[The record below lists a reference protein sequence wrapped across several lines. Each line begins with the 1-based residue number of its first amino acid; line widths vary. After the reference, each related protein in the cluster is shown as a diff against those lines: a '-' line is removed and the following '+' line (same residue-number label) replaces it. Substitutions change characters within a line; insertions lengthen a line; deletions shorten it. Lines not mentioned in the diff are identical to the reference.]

1 MRNAQCIMRNAECGM
16 RNAECGMRNAEC
28 GMRNAECMC
37 LRRIVRM
44 TFLLFSIF
52 KCSSYLRCKQ
62 KTAEERAQNIS
73 SILSKTVLTL
83 YKIRV

>member
-16 RNAECGMRNAEC
+16 RNAECGMHVPQAYCTDDVSSLFNSLNTPYRC
-28 GMRNAECMC
+28 GTNTVEDG
-37 LRRIVRM
+37 I
-44 TFLLFSIF
+44 
-52 KCSSYLRCKQ
+52 K
-62 KTAEERAQNIS
+62 NIS